1 MKYFIFIFAVLL
13 LISCKEET
21 YKPEGLTLITEEDMI
36 EMIKDRRFPMGDN
49 TVVKNEKGEVITRD
63 SLVKIPNLT
72 EEWMLDMYVNDDFE
86 LVEMILR
93 PATEAD
99 KKFKERL
106 QEEVQMQGEL

>member
-1 MKYFIFIFAVLL
+1 MKNLFWIFTIFL
-13 LISCKEET
+13 LISCKQDT

-49 TVVKNEKGEVITRD
+49 TVVKNEKGEIITRD

-99 KKFKERL
+99 KKFKARL
-106 QEEVQMQGEL
+106 QEEVKVQQNP